1 MFFKQN
7 KPANVVLESVPPNAE
22 TPHSGFRFLSF
33 SSYSGLPEQADSHTT
48 SILSYTKILIL
59 DREVPFVSKH
69 SLRSPQAQ
77 TNLHLLHNLQ
87 DAGNL
92 EKKE

>member
-1 MFFKQN
+1 ME
-7 KPANVVLESVPPNAE
+7 LESIPPNAE
-22 TPHSGFRFLSF
+22 TPHSSSFRFLSF
-33 SSYSGLPEQADSHTT
+33 SSYSGLPEQADSHAT

-92 EKKE
+92 KKKKKKNN

>member
-1 MFFKQN
+1 MQRLHL
-7 KPANVVLESVPPNAE
+7 P
-22 TPHSGFRFLSF
+22 TFRFLSF
-33 SSYSGLPEQADSHTT
+33 SFHFGLPEQADSHTT
-48 SILSYTKILIL
+48 SILFYIKILIL
-59 DREVPFVSKH
+59 DQEVPFVSKY

-92 EKKE
+92 KKKNN